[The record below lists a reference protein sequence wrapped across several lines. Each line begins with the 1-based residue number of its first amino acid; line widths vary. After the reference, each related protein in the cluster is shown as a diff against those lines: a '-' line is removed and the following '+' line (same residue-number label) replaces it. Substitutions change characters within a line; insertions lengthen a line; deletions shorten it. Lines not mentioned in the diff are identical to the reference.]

1 MQGED
6 GQRFVQPFPDATGGA
21 GIFVLQA
28 LGELR
33 EEPRRRLHVA
43 CLIGAPHD
51 RLDPRDLAL
60 RQVVEDVAE
69 LVDLAPLNEGGLA
82 EDRTGGFVQ
91 GLRAV
96 QNHQE
101 AAVGAQP
108 AALEIRV
115 K

>member
-43 CLIGAPHD
+43 RLIGAPHD
-51 RLDPRDLAL
+51 RLDPRALAL

-69 LVDLAPLNEGGLA
+69 LVALAPLNEGGLA
-82 EDRTGGFVQ
+82 EDRTGGFAQ

-96 QNHQE
+96 RRRGQT
-101 AAVGAQP
+101 
-108 AALEIRV
+108 
-115 K
+115 